1 MPINNELIDGI
12 LIKLT
17 KKKAELN
24 RDSQE
29 IQGYT
34 RSLQMI
40 ITGDDNILP
49 RDELTGNEMSK
60 ERRDE
65 IFNSVA
71 KNAQKYLGGNK

>member
-1 MPINNELIDGI
+1 MTINNELIDGI
-12 LIKLT
+12 LLKLS
-17 KKKAELN
+17 KRKAELN

-40 ITGDDNILP
+40 RTGDDKILP
-49 RDELTGNEMSK
+49 RDDLTGNEMSK

-65 IFNSVA
+65 IFNAVA
-71 KNAQKYLGGNK
+71 KNAQKYLGDSK

>member
-1 MPINNELIDGI
+1 MPINNELIEGI
-12 LIKLT
+12 LLKLS

-24 RDSQE
+24 RDVNE

-34 RSLQMI
+34 RSLQI
-40 ITGDDNILP
+40 IRTGDDDILP
-49 RDELTGNEMSK
+49 KDELTGNEMSK

-65 IFNSVA
+65 IFNAVV

>member
-40 ITGDDNILP
+40 ITSNDDILP

>member
-40 ITGDDNILP
+40 ITGDDDILP

-71 KNAQKYLGGNK
+71 KNAQKYLGGSK